1 MDELYR
7 IKLRRDT
14 SENWNTEN
22 PILESGEPCIDTTL
36 NRLKIGNGEHWNDT
50 DWFAYSIEEIIE
62 MIPDVQE
69 ALADYYT
76 KDEVDSIIN
85 QLNIPTKTSDLINDS
100 NFATQDYVDQHTP
113 ENVVL
118 YTPQVLTEEQKAQV
132 RSNIGAGQ
140 SGFSGDYNDL
150 TNKPF
155 IPSKTS
161 DLTNDSGFISQETEP
176 AFNASAAKNITSQDI
191 TSWDNKSDFSGNYSD
206 LAGKPTIPTKTSDLT
221 NDSDFA
227 TTSYVDQHIPENA
240 VLYTQQSLTD
250 EQKAQARSNIGA
262 GESGFSGDYN
272 DLTNKPFIPS
282 KTSDLTN
289 DSGFITDY
297 TETDPVFTASPA
309 HGITSQDITNW
320 NGKSDFSGS
329 YNDLTNKP
337 TIPTKTSD
345 LTNDSGYITT
355 ETEPAFNASPAHG
368 ITSSDITNWNAKSD
382 FSGSYNDLTDKPTIP
397 AAQVNSD
404 WNANSGVAQILNK
417 PTVGATDGD
426 TTLAFGQ
433 RSSIATVNGVDIHV
447 TMPNAQSFSQEQADW
462 NQTDNTQV
470 DFIKN
475 KPTIPVVPT
484 NVSAFTN
491 DAGYLTTE
499 TEPAFNASAAKDITS
514 SDITNWNNKSD
525 FSGSYNDLTDKP
537 TIPTVPTINGS
548 RTIDVATSGD
558 TKTISRKVL
567 SQTITS
573 AATTLAVAS
582 NTIYT
587 FTNDVTSLNLSSLP
601 TDDYFESLLI
611 FHTGVNNIQITL
623 PASAVVYGS
632 TILKGSK
639 DYIIAVK
646 NNQVAI
652 AAQGETTT
660 VTDGDTT
667 LAFGTRTAIA
677 SVNGVDIH
685 VTMPNAQSYSQ
696 EQADWNQTDNTQVDY
711 IKNKPT
717 IPTVPTNVSAF
728 TNDAGY
734 LTSESDP
741 VFTASPAH
749 GITTT
754 DINTWNAKSD
764 FSGSYN
770 DLTDKPTIPTK
781 TSDLTNDSGFITG
794 YTETDPVFV
803 ASPAHGITAQDITD
817 WNAKSDFSGS
827 YNDLT
832 NKPTIPTKTSDLTND
847 SGYITGADWDDITN
861 KPVFATVATS
871 GSYSDL
877 SNKPS
882 IPTKTSD
889 LTNDSGYITG
899 YTETDPVFTAS
910 PAYGI
915 TSSDITGWNNKSDF
929 SGSYTDLTNKP
940 TIPSKTSDLT
950 NDSGFITGY
959 TETDPVFTASPAHG
973 ITSTDISNWNAKSD
987 FSGSYND
994 LTNKPTIPSK
1004 TSDLT
1009 NDSGYITGVAWNDVT
1024 GKPTFATVATSGD
1037 YTDLI
1042 NTPTIPAAPVQTDW
1056 SEYDSSSLAYLANRP
1071 SWVRNTQQWTLQDDQ
1086 QVSKGIPMVIT
1097 NNYQWGLGVNE
1108 IIAPAYGRTAT
1119 TDLLTVKTTDANG
1132 EVITDTIMHVGTNG
1146 VYAPEF
1152 YENGTALAN
1161 KYAAQSDIKDSTITI
1176 TQGGVTK
1183 GSFTLNQSTA
1193 ATIALDAGGG
1203 ASGMTVLSYGNS
1215 TWSDFTTAYSN
1226 NAIVYCRASSN
1237 SDPSSGNQ
1245 NRMAFMAYVS
1255 TSNGTP
1261 RSVEFQYYRSV
1272 DSKSSSQQCDQVF
1285 IYTLNN
1291 SGVWSVT
1298 TRETMAKVVAGT
1310 GLTSSYSNGELT
1322 LNAPANIVTGDT
1334 QSYTIW
1340 TGTQAEYDAIT
1351 TKSNTTVYLIKAS

>member
-1 MDELYR
+1 MADELYR
-7 IKLRRDT
+7 IKIRRDT
-14 SENWNTEN
+14 SNNWSTEN

-118 YTPQVLTEEQKAQV
+118 YTPQVLTEEQKSQV

-240 VLYTQQSLTD
+240 VLYTQQTLTD

-382 FSGSYNDLTDKPTIP
+382 FSGSYNDLTDKPT
-397 AAQVNSD
+397 
-404 WNANSGVAQILNK
+404 
-417 PTVGATDGD
+417 VGATDGD

-491 DAGYLTTE
+491 DAGYITTE
-499 TEPAFNASAAKDITS
+499 TEPDFNASAAKDITS

-639 DYIIAVK
+639 DYIIAIK

-652 AAQGETTT
+652 ALQGDAE
-660 VTDGDTT
+660 
-667 LAFGTRTAIA
+667 I
-677 SVNGVDIH
+677 
-685 VTMPNAQSYSQ
+685 
-696 EQADWNQTDNTQVDY
+696 DWSN
-711 IKNKPT
+711 IENKPT
-717 IPTVPTNVSAF
+717 FATVAT
-728 TNDAGY
+728 
-734 LTSESDP
+734 
-741 VFTASPAH
+741 
-749 GITTT
+749 
-754 DINTWNAKSD
+754 
-764 FSGSYN
+764 
-770 DLTDKPTIPTK
+770 
-781 TSDLTNDSGFITG
+781 
-794 YTETDPVFV
+794 
-803 ASPAHGITAQDITD
+803 
-817 WNAKSDFSGS
+817 SGS

-832 NKPTIPTKTSDLTND
+832 NKPSL
-847 SGYITGADWDDITN
+847 
-861 KPVFATVATS
+861 ATVATS
-871 GSYSDL
+871 GSYNDL
-877 SNKPS
+877 S
-882 IPTKTSD
+882 
-889 LTNDSGYITG
+889 
-899 YTETDPVFTAS
+899 
-910 PAYGI
+910 
-915 TSSDITGWNNKSDF
+915 
-929 SGSYTDLTNKP
+929 
-940 TIPSKTSDLT
+940 
-950 NDSGFITGY
+950 
-959 TETDPVFTASPAHG
+959 
-973 ITSTDISNWNAKSD
+973 
-987 FSGSYND
+987 
-994 LTNKPTIPSK
+994 
-1004 TSDLT
+1004 
-1009 NDSGYITGVAWNDVT
+1009 
-1024 GKPTFATVATSGD
+1024 
-1037 YTDLI
+1037 
-1042 NTPTIPAAPVQTDW
+1042 NTPTIPAAPVQSDW
-1056 SEYDSSSLAYLANRP
+1056 NESDTSSLAY
-1071 SWVRNTQQWTLQDDQ
+1071 
-1086 QVSKGIPMVIT
+1086 I
-1097 NNYQWGLGVNE
+1097 
-1108 IIAPAYGRTAT
+1108 
-1119 TDLLTVKTTDANG
+1119 
-1132 EVITDTIMHVGTNG
+1132 
-1146 VYAPEF
+1146 
-1152 YENGTALAN
+1152 AN
-1161 KYAAQSDIKDSTITI
+1161 KPTIPASPVQSDWNETNTSSLAYIANKPTIPTVNNNTITL

-1183 GSFTLNQSTA
+1183 GTFTLNQSSD
-1193 ATIALDAGGG
+1193 ATIAFDAGGG
-1203 ASGMTVLSYGNS
+1203 SSEYLPVNRITNYAKLQNGYMYFVIKDGYNNYIELSGLNITSTTQANTVSIYFLMESTDSYPFHNCLVTFQKLNNATTYHVEDYYFMFGMDSAPSSTETIDGVSYRYVGWTTERSSMDYFPQGSGSTPSYYGTFAPKANYLGNMALYTNTWMTNSANNVNIWRVQFNAFYEVLDSNGWFWNYKGKYVPPASEDVDGIIEHPNVSPESLAYRKITYTDPDSSTSVTDFMASYPYANKINTTPLTITNTSSHDITFGVISNYVNNSQNDTYSMLVKKMHIYGAYDDEWGSTETGWLPDSVYTYNSNMYKWAITLKSGESYKFYFDCFLNKQDDGMGYISYNVIAPAFGVANDSDLSYITVSGNIMSLFYGMEFTGYETNVPEWILDYDRDNQYAIQTQYIYYWLS
-1215 TWSDFTTAYSN
+1215 TLTTYSN
-1226 NAIVYCRASSN
+1226 FSLNYVNDYEPTKTTGYNFPNFFNSISS
-1237 SDPSSGNQ
+1237 
-1245 NRMAFMAYVS
+1245 
-1255 TSNGTP
+1255 
-1261 RSVEFQYYRSV
+1261 
-1272 DSKSSSQQCDQVF
+1272 
-1285 IYTLNN
+1285 
-1291 SGVWSVT
+1291 
-1298 TRETMAKVVAGT
+1298 
-1310 GLTSSYSNGELT
+1310 SSYSARRT
-1322 LNAPANIVTGDT
+1322 AICNALYTNPTYSGQSALVIPRYIVRGND

-1340 TGTQAEYDAIT
+1340 TGTQAEYDALQ
-1351 TKSNTTVYLIKAS
+1351 TKYNNVVYLIKAS

>member
-85 QLNIPTKTSDLINDS
+85 QLNIPTKTSDLTNDS

-118 YTPQVLTEEQKAQV
+118 YTPQVLTEEQKSQA

-191 TSWDNKSDFSGNYSD
+191 TNWDNKSDFSGNYSD

-227 TTSYVDQHIPENA
+227 TTSYVDQHTPESV
-240 VLYTQQSLTD
+240 VLYTQQSLTE
-250 EQKAQARSNIGA
+250 EQKSQARSNIGA

-309 HGITSQDITNW
+309 HSITSQDITNWNAKSDFSGSYNDLTNKPSIPTKTSDLTNDSGFITGADWDDITNKPTFATVATSGSYSDLSNTPSIPTKTSDLTNDSGYITTETDPVFTASPAHGITSSDITNW

-329 YNDLTNKP
+329 YNDLT
-337 TIPTKTSD
+337 
-345 LTNDSGYITT
+345 
-355 ETEPAFNASPAHG
+355 
-368 ITSSDITNWNAKSD
+368 
-382 FSGSYNDLTDKPTIP
+382 DKPTI
-397 AAQVNSD
+397 
-404 WNANSGVAQILNK
+404 
-417 PTVGATDGD
+417 GATDGD

-470 DFIKN
+470 DYIKN
-475 KPTIPVVPT
+475 KPTIPTVPT

-525 FSGSYNDLTDKP
+525 FSGSYNDLTDKPSIPAAQVNSDWDANSGVAQILNKPTLSTVATSGSYNDLTDKP

-611 FHTGVNNIQITL
+611 FHTDVNNIQITL

-632 TILKGSK
+632 TTLKGSK
-639 DYIIAVK
+639 DYIIAIK

-652 AAQGETTT
+652 ALQGDAE
-660 VTDGDTT
+660 
-667 LAFGTRTAIA
+667 I
-677 SVNGVDIH
+677 
-685 VTMPNAQSYSQ
+685 
-696 EQADWNQTDNTQVDY
+696 DWSN
-711 IKNKPT
+711 IENKPT
-717 IPTVPTNVSAF
+717 FATVAT
-728 TNDAGY
+728 
-734 LTSESDP
+734 
-741 VFTASPAH
+741 
-749 GITTT
+749 
-754 DINTWNAKSD
+754 
-764 FSGSYN
+764 
-770 DLTDKPTIPTK
+770 
-781 TSDLTNDSGFITG
+781 
-794 YTETDPVFV
+794 
-803 ASPAHGITAQDITD
+803 
-817 WNAKSDFSGS
+817 SGS

-832 NKPTIPTKTSDLTND
+832 NKPSL
-847 SGYITGADWDDITN
+847 
-861 KPVFATVATS
+861 ATVATS
-871 GSYSDL
+871 GSYNDL
-877 SNKPS
+877 S
-882 IPTKTSD
+882 
-889 LTNDSGYITG
+889 
-899 YTETDPVFTAS
+899 
-910 PAYGI
+910 
-915 TSSDITGWNNKSDF
+915 
-929 SGSYTDLTNKP
+929 
-940 TIPSKTSDLT
+940 
-950 NDSGFITGY
+950 
-959 TETDPVFTASPAHG
+959 
-973 ITSTDISNWNAKSD
+973 
-987 FSGSYND
+987 
-994 LTNKPTIPSK
+994 
-1004 TSDLT
+1004 
-1009 NDSGYITGVAWNDVT
+1009 
-1024 GKPTFATVATSGD
+1024 
-1037 YTDLI
+1037 
-1042 NTPTIPAAPVQTDW
+1042 NTPTIPAAQVNSDW
-1056 SEYDSSSLAYLANRP
+1056 NASSGVAEILNKPNLATVATSGSYNDL
-1071 SWVRNTQQWTLQDDQ
+1071 SNTPT
-1086 QVSKGIPMVIT
+1086 IPTV
-1097 NNYQWGLGVNE
+1097 NNN
-1108 IIAPAYGRTAT
+1108 
-1119 TDLLTVKTTDANG
+1119 
-1132 EVITDTIMHVGTNG
+1132 
-1146 VYAPEF
+1146 
-1152 YENGTALAN
+1152 
-1161 KYAAQSDIKDSTITI
+1161 TITL

-1183 GSFTLNQSTA
+1183 GTFTLNQSSD
-1193 ATIALDAGGG
+1193 ATIAFDAGGG
-1203 ASGMTVLSYGNS
+1203 SSEYLPVNRITNYAKLQNGYMYFVIKDGYNNYIELAGLNITSTTQANTVSIYFLMESTDSYPFHNCLVTFQKLNNTTTYHVEDYYFMFGMDSAPSSTETIDGVSYRYVGWTTERSSMEYFPQGSGSTPSYYGTFAPKANYLGNMALYTNTWMTNSANNVNIWRVQFNAFYDVLDSNGWFWNYKGKYVPPASEDVDGIIEHPNVSPESLAYRKITYTDPDSSTSVTDFMASYPYAAKINTTPLTITNTSSHDISFGVIGNYVNNSQNDTYSMLVKKMHIYGAYDDEWGSTETGWLPDSVYTYNSNMYKWAITLKSGESYKFYFDCFLNKQDDGMGYISYNVIAPAFGVANDSDLSYITVSGNIMSLFYGMEFTGYETNVPEWILDYDRDNQYAIQTQYMYYWLS
-1215 TWSDFTTAYSN
+1215 TLTTYSDFSLNYVNDYEPTKTSGYNFPNFFNS
-1226 NAIVYCRASSN
+1226 ISS
-1237 SDPSSGNQ
+1237 
-1245 NRMAFMAYVS
+1245 
-1255 TSNGTP
+1255 
-1261 RSVEFQYYRSV
+1261 
-1272 DSKSSSQQCDQVF
+1272 
-1285 IYTLNN
+1285 
-1291 SGVWSVT
+1291 
-1298 TRETMAKVVAGT
+1298 
-1310 GLTSSYSNGELT
+1310 SSYSARRT
-1322 LNAPANIVTGDT
+1322 AICNALYTNPTYSGQTALVIPRYIVRGND

-1340 TGTQAEYDAIT
+1340 TGTQAEYDALQ
-1351 TKSNTTVYLIKAS
+1351 TKYNNVVYLIKAS

>member
-7 IKLRRDT
+7 IKIRRDT
-14 SENWNTEN
+14 SNNWSTEN

-50 DWFAYSIEEIIE
+50 DWFFYSIEEIIE

-85 QLNIPTKTSDLINDS
+85 QLNIPTKTSDLTNDS
-100 NFATQDYVDQHTP
+100 NFATQEYVDQHTP

-118 YTPQVLTEEQKAQV
+118 YTPQVLTEEQKSQA
-132 RSNIGAGQ
+132 RSNIGAGE

-191 TSWDNKSDFSGNYSD
+191 TNWDNKSDFSGNYSD

-368 ITSSDITNWNAKSD
+368 ITAQDITDWNAKSD

-404 WNANSGVAQILNK
+404 WNAVSGVAQILNK

-470 DFIKN
+470 DYIKN
-475 KPTIPVVPT
+475 KPTIPSKT
-484 NVSAFTN
+484 SDLTN
-491 DAGYLTTE
+491 DSGYITSYTE
-499 TEPAFNASAAKDITS
+499 TDPVFTASPAHGITS
-514 SDITNWNNKSD
+514 SDITNWNGKSD

-639 DYIIAVK
+639 DYIIAIK

-652 AAQGETTT
+652 ALQGDAE
-660 VTDGDTT
+660 
-667 LAFGTRTAIA
+667 I
-677 SVNGVDIH
+677 
-685 VTMPNAQSYSQ
+685 
-696 EQADWNQTDNTQVDY
+696 DWSN
-711 IKNKPT
+711 IENKPT
-717 IPTVPTNVSAF
+717 FATVAT
-728 TNDAGY
+728 
-734 LTSESDP
+734 
-741 VFTASPAH
+741 
-749 GITTT
+749 
-754 DINTWNAKSD
+754 
-764 FSGSYN
+764 
-770 DLTDKPTIPTK
+770 
-781 TSDLTNDSGFITG
+781 
-794 YTETDPVFV
+794 
-803 ASPAHGITAQDITD
+803 
-817 WNAKSDFSGS
+817 SGS

-832 NKPTIPTKTSDLTND
+832 NKPTIPAAQVNSDWNAS
-847 SGYITGADWDDITN
+847 SGVAEILN
-861 KPVFATVATS
+861 KPNLATVATS
-871 GSYSDL
+871 GSYNDL
-877 SNKPS
+877 S
-882 IPTKTSD
+882 
-889 LTNDSGYITG
+889 
-899 YTETDPVFTAS
+899 
-910 PAYGI
+910 
-915 TSSDITGWNNKSDF
+915 
-929 SGSYTDLTNKP
+929 
-940 TIPSKTSDLT
+940 
-950 NDSGFITGY
+950 
-959 TETDPVFTASPAHG
+959 
-973 ITSTDISNWNAKSD
+973 
-987 FSGSYND
+987 
-994 LTNKPTIPSK
+994 
-1004 TSDLT
+1004 
-1009 NDSGYITGVAWNDVT
+1009 
-1024 GKPTFATVATSGD
+1024 
-1037 YTDLI
+1037 
-1042 NTPTIPAAPVQTDW
+1042 NTPTIPT
-1056 SEYDSSSLAYLANRP
+1056 
-1071 SWVRNTQQWTLQDDQ
+1071 
-1086 QVSKGIPMVIT
+1086 
-1097 NNYQWGLGVNE
+1097 VN
-1108 IIAPAYGRTAT
+1108 
-1119 TDLLTVKTTDANG
+1119 DA
-1132 EVITDTIMHVGTNG
+1132 
-1146 VYAPEF
+1146 
-1152 YENGTALAN
+1152 
-1161 KYAAQSDIKDSTITI
+1161 TITL

-1183 GSFTLNQSTA
+1183 GTFTLNQSTA

-1237 SDPSSGNQ
+1237 SDPSSGTQ

-1261 RSVEFQYYRSV
+1261 KSVEFQYYRSV
-1272 DSKSSSQQCDQVF
+1272 NSKSSSQQCDQVF
-1285 IYTLNN
+1285 IYTLNS

-1310 GLTSSYSNGELT
+1310 SLTSSYSNGELT